1 MMNLSKSTTVLV
13 TLSDRELS
21 NLIYENVTQAII
33 NLGQG
38 GIGKVSDQNEPEII
52 DGKTMMERLD
62 ISEPTLQRWRNKGRI
77 PYIQQ
82 DNVVR
87 YNWPKVLEALEKR
100 KGGKK

>member
-1 MMNLSKSTTVLV
+1 MTTSKHTTSFLI
-13 TLSDRELS
+13 TLSDKELS
-21 NLIYENVTQAII
+21 SLIYDNVTQAII
-33 NLGQG
+33 NYGQG
-38 GIGKVSDQNEPEII
+38 ELGITPDYTASEII
-52 DGKTMMERLD
+52 DSKTLMKRLD
-62 ISEPTLQRWRNKGRI
+62 ISEPTLQRWRDKGRI

>member
-1 MMNLSKSTTVLV
+1 MANPTTTVLI
-13 TLSDRELS
+13 TLSDKELS

-38 GIGKVSDQNEPEII
+38 GIGEIPNHNEPEII
-52 DGKTMMERLD
+52 DSKTLMERLD

-77 PYIQQ
+77 PYIQE

>member
-1 MMNLSKSTTVLV
+1 MNLSKSTTVLI